1 MLYIKKVRLE
11 NIRCFKH
18 LDIDLTS
25 SKKVKKWLMVLGDNG
40 VGKTTL
46 LRCIAIGLC
55 DEASAAALLRDTSGD
70 MIREKEVEASIKIEL
85 EGMSKRPYPDFNMDR
100 IESFIKE

>member
-1 MLYIKKVRLE
+1 MLYIKRVELK

-18 LDIDLTS
+18 LKIDLTS

-55 DEASAAALLRDTSGD
+55 DEASAGALLRDTSGE
-70 MIREKEVEASIKIEL
+70 MIRKKEADATIRIDL
-85 EGMSKRPYPDFNMDR
+85 EDR
-100 IESFIKE
+100 FSV